1 MVKIAPL
8 NPYLYDPEVVGDI
21 SDVLTPPYDVIGPA
35 EQAMYRARSPYSAV
49 HIELPEASDGRSPY
63 QNAASLVE
71 RWVEEG
77 ALRTLRAPAL
87 FIHQQRFELDGAPYA
102 RTSLLAGVKL
112 EPWEARVVLPHERTF
127 RGPKEDR
134 LALWRATTV
143 APSTLFGLYEQPA
156 EVAEIVARAIE
167 TQPMLT
173 AQEAGVTHLLWAL
186 DDESV
191 VGAVADSLADRQVYI
206 ADGHHRYETALAY
219 RDERR
224 AEAPDT
230 HADAAYNYVAM
241 SLVAFDDPGLVV
253 LPTHRIVAGVAHDV
267 AAGLA
272 GRLADRMTLT
282 PVEPAKATEQEVARL
297 LEGDEAYAFLL
308 YDGQTMYRTTADASL
323 ADELSSDR
331 SEAWRSLD
339 LAALHEFVFAQG
351 LHLSTEEAERC
362 VGYTRDVPGAME
374 RVRSG
379 DAQLAAFV
387 RPTDVAQLRAVAD
400 ASDRMP
406 QKSTYFYP
414 KFPAGLVVNRL
425 DVRLP
430 VAVEATR

>member
-1 MVKIAPL
+1 MA
-8 NPYLYDPEVVGDI
+8 GD
-21 SDVLTPPYDVIGPA
+21 
-35 EQAMYRARSPYSAV
+35 
-49 HIELPEASDGRSPY
+49 
-63 QNAASLVE
+63 
-71 RWVEEG
+71 
-77 ALRTLRAPAL
+77 
-87 FIHQQRFELDGAPYA
+87 
-102 RTSLLAGVKL
+102 
-112 EPWEARVVLPHERTF
+112 
-127 RGPKEDR
+127 DR
-134 LALWRATTV
+134 
-143 APSTLFGLYEQPA
+143 APSTLFGLYEQPS

-167 TQPMLT
+167 SQPMLT

-308 YDGQTMYRTTADASL
+308 YDGQTMYRATADASL